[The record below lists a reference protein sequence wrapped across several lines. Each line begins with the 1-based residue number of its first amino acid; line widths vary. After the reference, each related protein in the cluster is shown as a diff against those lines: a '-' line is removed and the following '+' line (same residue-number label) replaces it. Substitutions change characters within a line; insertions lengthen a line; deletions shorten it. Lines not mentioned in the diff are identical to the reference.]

1 MKKILTIICGLG
13 LLAGGC
19 GDFLDIVPD
28 NDIKS
33 IETIFEQRSQV
44 DQWVATCYRNMSN
57 NASLV
62 SNAAY
67 TGADELVGN
76 DRLRY
81 SMGVNGNMEGLLIGD
96 GVQSALSPISGSW
109 TSTSYYATIRYCN
122 TFFEHIDDAFNIKE
136 DERNLWTAEV
146 KAVKAFYYFQ
156 LVRKY
161 GPIVLLDNT
170 VGVETETEDMKMPRS
185 HVDTC
190 FNEIVRLLDEAI
202 PVLPLKAE
210 KETERQGYF
219 YKESAMALKAVVLV
233 YQASPLFN
241 GNPYMANF
249 RNRAGE
255 PLFSAEEDREKWR
268 VAAEACDAAIELC
281 ESAGWGLVGGDAA
294 ADIPLRE
301 RLQYIDESVLAPGC
315 QSEEVVLMAK
325 RPNSAM
331 VADLFFYGH
340 TLPYLTHSGTRPNS
354 SSSDGSLAPS
364 LNIIDM
370 YYTENGLPMENDLT
384 WIETKPNAA
393 QMMGSVDDPL
403 YYDKVIPANERVL
416 ESHLDREPRFYANIA
431 FDRGYWRGI
440 IKSTDEEDN
449 PLVVMARRGET
460 FGTYLTDL
468 QSDGYQNRT
477 GYWLLKHL
485 YLDVP
490 CDGYSTQVDSKG
502 ALPMPLIR
510 MAQLYLMSSEAW
522 NEYLDAPNED
532 VYAGID
538 KVRSRAGIPDVRT
551 AWTRYSNQPD
561 KPTSKVGM
569 RDIIRRE
576 TTIELAFE
584 GQRFWDLRR
593 WLIAHE
599 VLNEPL
605 YGWNVVATE
614 ESGFYN
620 NFQGPIV
627 VWSLRGFTA
636 PRDYF
641 WPISSSEVMRS
652 GVVQNPGW

>member
-1 MKKILTIICGLG
+1 MNTELITEK
-13 LLAGGC
+13 
-19 GDFLDIVPD
+19 V
-28 NDIKS
+28 IKP
-33 IETIFEQRSQV
+33 
-44 DQWVATCYRNMSN
+44 AK
-57 NASLV
+57 
-62 SNAAY
+62 
-67 TGADELVGN
+67 G
-76 DRLRY
+76 
-81 SMGVNGNMEGLLIGD
+81 
-96 GVQSALSPISGSW
+96 
-109 TSTSYYATIRYCN
+109 
-122 TFFEHIDDAFNIKE
+122 
-136 DERNLWTAEV
+136 
-146 KAVKAFYYFQ
+146 
-156 LVRKY
+156 
-161 GPIVLLDNT
+161 
-170 VGVETETEDMKMPRS
+170 
-185 HVDTC
+185 
-190 FNEIVRLLDEAI
+190 I
-202 PVLPLKAE
+202 PVLLLDLLMLIVSIVLACFSIPLFDIA
-210 KETERQGYF
+210 G
-219 YKESAMALKAVVLV
+219 ALVGALALPIYQLWALAVVAVLSV
-233 YQASPLFN
+233 
-241 GNPYMANF
+241 
-249 RNRAGE
+249 
-255 PLFSAEEDREKWR
+255 
-268 VAAEACDAAIELC
+268 
-281 ESAGWGLVGGDAA
+281 VGFAA
-294 ADIPLRE
+294 ARRFCPDVVTRK
-301 RLQYIDESVLAPGC
+301 
-315 QSEEVVLMAK
+315 EVPFMTGK
-325 RPNSAM
+325 ED
-331 VADLFFYGH
+331 AD
-340 TLPYLTHSGTRPNS
+340 
-354 SSSDGSLAPS
+354 
-364 LNIIDM
+364 
-370 YYTENGLPMENDLT
+370 
-384 WIETKPNAA
+384 
-393 QMMGSVDDPL
+393 QMLGSVDDPL

-538 KVRSRAGIPDVRT
+538 TVRSRAGIPDVRT

-620 NFQGPIV
+620 NFLGPIV

-636 PRDYF
+636 PRVYF